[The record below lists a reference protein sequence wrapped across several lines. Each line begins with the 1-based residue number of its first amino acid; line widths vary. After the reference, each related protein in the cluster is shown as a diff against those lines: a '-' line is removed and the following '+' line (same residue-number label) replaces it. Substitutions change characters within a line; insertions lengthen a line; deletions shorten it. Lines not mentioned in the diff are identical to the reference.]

1 MARSLTGDRNAIY
14 RRLRIH
20 LAARRKAMAHYREL
34 LNLMNRSINTNGFGD
49 SMNQYLKM
57 EQELLDRLNGLQG
70 VIVPL
75 RRSLE
80 PDQGQKDTISAFDA
94 EFIREKDVV
103 FDLQSTL
110 RQSMETE
117 MKVLS
122 RRIASLHAMPFRPPA
137 FPRVDEPSRFD
148 MTG

>member
-1 MARSLTGDRNAIY
+1 
-14 RRLRIH
+14 
-20 LAARRKAMAHYREL
+20 MAHYREL
-34 LNLMNRSINTNGFGD
+34 LNLMNRSINTNGFGE

-75 RRSLE
+75 RSSLE
-80 PDQGQKDTISAFDA
+80 PNQGQKDTISAFDA

-103 FDLQSTL
+103 LDLQSTL